1 MKKII
6 YIAFD
11 GKEFREKIEYKKY
24 QKEALK
30 NTKWF
35 NTIRTVGYIHG
46 NNFQDHFCVTFENED
61 EFKQCCNF
69 LGITNYFS
77 WDEPGIYLVDYQD
90 GGFNGYVIE
99 SLKHRLEIKLAMVE
113 DFKKT
118 IEENSK
124 EKHGKFSYDYFERR
138 LD

>member
-1 MKKII
+1 MKKTI

-24 QKEALK
+24 QREALK

-35 NTIRTVGYIHG
+35 HTIRTVGYIHG

-99 SLKHRLEIKLAMVE
+99 SLKHRYEIKLVMVE

-118 IEENSK
+118 IEKESK
-124 EKHGKFSYDYFERR
+124 EKYGKFSYDYFERR